1 MLLQEFKISRR
12 FLRSVGPSAGTSS
25 SAGIEVSQ
33 TPTSPSQEAV
43 RRCVP
48 AVLAATEA
56 RGAVCTWRDATVFE
70 LAASEE
76 SDGSVKVVSR
86 AVRSWEALAMRHSE
100 DKDDEGT
107 MQTDVRGAAWTEELC
122 SSF

>member
-1 MLLQEFKISRR
+1 M
-12 FLRSVGPSAGTSS
+12 
-25 SAGIEVSQ
+25 
-33 TPTSPSQEAV
+33 
-43 RRCVP
+43 
-48 AVLAATEA
+48 
-56 RGAVCTWRDATVFE
+56 CTWRDATVFE